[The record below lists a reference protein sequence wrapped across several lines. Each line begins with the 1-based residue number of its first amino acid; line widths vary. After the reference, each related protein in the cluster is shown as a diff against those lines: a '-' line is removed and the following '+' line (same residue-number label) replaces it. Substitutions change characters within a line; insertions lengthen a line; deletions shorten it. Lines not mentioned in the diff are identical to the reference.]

1 MPSHLI
7 KEYQKEKGLE
17 DKVFEIEMK
26 SLVVIVVLLAGPD
39 NLEKNYYPVDTE
51 DNCTVVGQRIIEQ
64 IAKYRDN
71 IGEHQGWYT
80 LDDKL
85 VIGHYC
91 NVK

>member
-1 MPSHLI
+1 MPSRLI
-7 KEYQKEKGLE
+7 KEYQKEKDLE

-64 IAKYRDN
+64 IAKYKDN

-91 NVK
+91 SIK

>member
-1 MPSHLI
+1 MPSRLI
-7 KEYQKEKGLE
+7 KGYQKEKDLE